1 MDRGD
6 LNLAWARALVASLV
20 RAGLREACVAPGS
33 RSTPLVL
40 AFAEADR
47 VRRFVHLDERSA
59 AFFALGVGKRT
70 GRPAAVVTT
79 SGTAVANLHPA
90 VLEASRSGAP
100 LLLLTADRPP
110 RLRGTDA
117 NQTVHQPGLFGGA
130 VRLFHDVG
138 MPTEDPEGFR
148 YVRSLAARA
157 WSAALGRPAGPVHLN
172 LPFDKPLQPEPGARG
187 TARAPGSANRGGAD
201 RSAAGPAVAASLRSA
216 GPAVGVRLTGRV
228 SGSSRGLIVA
238 GPDPDPDRL
247 GPAARDLARAT
258 GWPLLADP
266 LSGARFGGDAGE
278 TALGAYDL
286 FLRADAVRDALR
298 PDLVLRFGGP
308 PTSRTLHDYLD
319 GIEGAFQVAV
329 SDQEPWP
336 DHRGVADEVV
346 RADPAT
352 LCAELAERVVGGD
365 AGAAG
370 PWRERWHAVERAAR
384 RAAAAE
390 LGASPPEGAV
400 LEAVARSAPPGTTL
414 FVGSS
419 MPVRDLDAFGAPR
432 DAALRVV
439 GNRGASGIDGSV
451 STALGAAAAGDGPA
465 VAVIGDLALLHDVN
479 GLRAASACGI
489 PLVLVVI
496 DNDGG
501 GIFHLLPVREHEPHF
516 EPYFATPHGLDLRH
530 AAELYGVAYRRVEWD
545 EREGETGGEP
555 TAAGGLGDALE
566 RELSAA
572 LAEGA
577 PAVIEVPSDRE
588 ENRIR
593 RAGAVRAAI
602 AAAEGTLGG

>member
-1 MDRGD
+1 MERGAR
-6 LNLAWARALVASLV
+6 NLAWATALFEGLL
-20 RAGLREACVAPGS
+20 RAGLRDVCVAPGS

-40 AFAEADR
+40 ALAEAEGL
-47 VRRFVHLDERSA
+47 RRFVHLDERSA
-59 AFFALGVGKRT
+59 AFFALGIGKRT

-138 MPTEDPEGFR
+138 TPSEDPADLG
-148 YVRSLAARA
+148 YVRALASRA

-172 LPFDKPLQPEPGARG
+172 LPFEKPLQPEPGAAGGRREG
-187 TARAPGSANRGGAD
+187 EVGREGGVGGDRSSPGSA
-201 RSAAGPAVAASLRSA
+201 VAATRRTA
-216 GPAVGVRLTGRV
+216 EPATGIRLTGRV
-228 SGSSRGLIVA
+228 SGSSRGVIVA
-238 GPDPDPDRL
+238 GPDPDSDRL
-247 GPAARDLARAT
+247 GPAARELARAT

-266 LSGARFGGDAGE
+266 LSGARFGEDAGG

-286 FLRADAVRDALR
+286 FLRSGAVREALR

-308 PTSRTLHDYLD
+308 PTSRVLHDYV
-319 GIEGAFQVAV
+319 EGAGEAHRVVV

-336 DHRGVADEVV
+336 DHGGAADEVV

-352 LCAELAERVVGGD
+352 LCEELAGRVVGGTGGV
-365 AGAAG
+365 AGE
-370 PWRERWHAVERAAR
+370 WRERWHALERASR
-384 RAAAAE
+384 RAAGGA
-390 LGASPPEGAV
+390 LDASPPEGAV
-400 LEAVARSAPPGTTL
+400 LEVVARSAPAGATL

-432 DAALRVV
+432 DAALAVV

-451 STALGAAAAGDGPA
+451 STALGAAVGAGGPA

-479 GLRAASACGI
+479 GLRAASAYGI

-501 GIFHLLPVREHEPHF
+501 GIFHLLPVRRHEPHF
-516 EPYFATPHGLDLRH
+516 EPYFGTPHGLDLGH
-530 AAELYGVAYRRVEWD
+530 AAALYGVRHRRLETEVGGAGGEGG
-545 EREGETGGEP
+545 EGEGLQGELQR
-555 TAAGGLGDALE
+555 ALGE
-566 RELSAA
+566 A
-572 LAEGA
+572 LAGGA

-588 ENRIR
+588 ENRVR
-593 RAGAVRAAI
+593 RDAAVRAAVE
-602 AAAEGTLGG
+602 AAERCL

>member
-1 MDRGD
+1 MDRGA
-6 LNLAWARALVASLV
+6 LNLAWASALVEGLV
-20 RAGLREACVAPGS
+20 GAGLRDVCVAPGS

-40 AFAEADR
+40 ALAER
-47 VRRFVHLDERSA
+47 EGLRRYVHLDERSA
-59 AFFALGVGKRT
+59 AFFALGIGKRT

-138 MPTEDPEGFR
+138 APSADPAELR
-148 YVRSLAARA
+148 YVRGLGARA

-172 LPFDKPLQPEPGARG
+172 LPFEKPLQPEPGAVRQ
-187 TARAPGSANRGGAD
+187 GAGAADDGERD
-201 RSAAGPAVAASLRSA
+201 RPAAAPAVAATRRTVE
-216 GPAVGVRLTGRV
+216 PAVGIRLTGRV
-228 SGSSRGLIVA
+228 SGTARGVIVA

-247 GPAARDLARAT
+247 GPAARELARAT

-266 LSGARFGGDAGE
+266 LSGARFGGDAAG

-286 FLRADAVRDALR
+286 FLRSPSVRDALR

-308 PTSRTLHDYLD
+308 PTSRVLHDYL
-319 GIEGAFQVAV
+319 EGAEDAHRVVA

-336 DHRGVADEVV
+336 DHRAVADEVV

-352 LCAELAERVVGGD
+352 LCGELADRVVGGE
-365 AGAAG
+365 AGVAG
-370 PWRERWHAVERAAR
+370 EWGERWHGVERAAR
-384 RAAAAE
+384 RAVVGA
-390 LGASPPEGAV
+390 LGSSPPEGAV
-400 LEAVARSAPPGTTL
+400 LEAVARAAPADATL

-451 STALGAAAAGDGPA
+451 STALGAAVAGHGPA

-479 GLRAASACGI
+479 GLRAASAYGI

-516 EPYFATPHGLDLRH
+516 EPYFGTPHGLELGH
-530 AAELYGVAYRRVEWD
+530 AAALYGVRHRRLEAGVGG
-545 EREGETGGEP
+545 EGEGLQGELQG
-555 TAAGGLGDALE
+555 AVE
-566 RELSAA
+566 EA

-588 ENRIR
+588 ENRVR
-593 RAGAVRAAI
+593 RAEAVRAAVE
-602 AAAEGTLGG
+602 AAERGL